1 MIGVGLR
8 SNARGICVE
17 LKLDSEERES
27 AERLVT
33 LALAEDLGSAGD
45 LTSVAL
51 IDKSVRGTVNIVA
64 RKEGILAGLPMAEMV
79 FQQLDQAVSF
89 QPIEA
94 DGTRV
99 AAGAILAS
107 GSGPLRSLLTGERT
121 VLNFLMH
128 LSGIAT
134 RTRQFVDA
142 IAGSKAVLLDTRKTL
157 PAWRRLEKYAVRAGG
172 GTNHRIGLFDGCLI
186 KDNHLAAWIQKHP
199 RTSIARAIETARE
212 AIPFG
217 IPLEVE
223 VDSLEQLR
231 EALTANPDIVLL
243 DNMNP
248 ETIAKAV
255 RLRDGHAP
263 GVLLEASGGVTLETV
278 EAIAKAGVD
287 RISVGAITHSAPA
300 LDMAFDWPDAT
311 RGAN

>member
-1 MIGVGLR
+1 MELNL
-8 SNARGICVE
+8 NA
-17 LKLDSEERES
+17 EEREN

-33 LALAEDLGSAGD
+33 LALAEDLGAAGD

-51 IDKSVRGTVNIVA
+51 IDASLRGTVNIVA
-64 RKEGILAGLPMAEMV
+64 RKAGVLAGLPVAEIV
-79 FQQLDQAVSF
+79 FRQLDPAVTLQLLTS
-89 QPIEA
+89 

-99 AAGAILAS
+99 TAGAIVAT
-107 GSGPLRSLLTGERT
+107 GSGPMRSLLAGERT

-142 IAGSKAVLLDTRKTL
+142 ISGSKATLLDTRKTL

-186 KDNHLAAWIQKHP
+186 KDNHLAAWIREHP
-199 RTSIARAIETARE
+199 QTSIVAAIETARE
-212 AIPFG
+212 AIPPG
-217 IPLEVE
+217 IPIDVE

-231 EALTANPDIVLL
+231 EALTGNPDMILL
-243 DNMNP
+243 DNMTP
-248 ETIAKAV
+248 ATIAKAV
-255 RLRDGHAP
+255 GLRDVHAP

-278 EAIAKAGVD
+278 GAIAKAGVD

-300 LDMAFDWPDAT
+300 LDLAFDWPDAT
-311 RGAN
+311 TTSN